1 MLVRSQNGGYLINR
15 KIRLSRQSKDELMEQ
30 VVFEVRA
37 AQSAVDEMDD
47 AACRAL
53 GINRTDGRCLDI
65 LDREA
70 PMTAGA
76 LAERSGLT
84 TAAVTT
90 VLDRME
96 SAGYA
101 RRLRDPHDRR
111 RVLVELT
118 PLAQER
124 AAAIWGPLGDF
135 RAELRRFTIAQL
147 ELLRDFHRRARE
159 LNQRRAAEVRELR
172 FDD

>member
-1 MLVRSQNGGYLINR
+1 
-15 KIRLSRQSKDELMEQ
+15 LSRGNKQRLVEELI
-30 VVFEVRA
+30 FEVRA
-37 AQSAVDEMDD
+37 AQSAVDELDD

-76 LAERSGLT
+76 LAARSGLT

-90 VLDRME
+90 VLDRLE
-96 SAGYA
+96 RAGYA
-101 RRLRDPHDRR
+101 RRLRDESDRR

-118 PLAQER
+118 PLARQR
-124 AAAIWGPLGDF
+124 ADAIWGPLGDS
-135 RAELRRFTIAQL
+135 RGELGRFTTDQL

-172 FDD
+172 FDA

>member
-1 MLVRSQNGGYLINR
+1 MSRGIKADLI
-15 KIRLSRQSKDELMEQ
+15 QELI
-30 VVFEVRA
+30 FEVRA
-37 AQSAVDEMDD
+37 AQSAVDEMDE

-65 LDREA
+65 VQREG
-70 PMTAGA
+70 PLTAGL

-96 SAGYA
+96 HAGYA
-101 RRLRDPHDRR
+101 RRLRDAGDRR

-118 PLAQER
+118 PLAER
-124 AAAIWGPLGDF
+124 RALEIWGPLGDF
-135 RAELRRFTIAQL
+135 RSELAKYTTEQL
-147 ELLRDFHRRARE
+147 ELLRDFHRKARE
-159 LNQRRAAEVRELR
+159 LNQRRAAEVRELGA
-172 FDD
+172 

>member
-1 MLVRSQNGGYLINR
+1 LSKVTRKQLIE
-15 KIRLSRQSKDELMEQ
+15 ELI
-30 VVFEVRA
+30 FEVRA
-37 AQSAVDEMDD
+37 AQSAVDEMDE

-53 GINRTDGRCLDI
+53 GVNRTDGRCLDI

-90 VLDRME
+90 VLDRLE
-96 SAGYA
+96 RAGYA
-101 RRLRDPHDRR
+101 RRLRDASDRR

-118 PLAQER
+118 PLARER
-124 AAAIWGPLGDF
+124 ADEIWGPLGDF
-135 RAELRRFTIAQL
+135 RRELGRFTTDQL

-172 FDD
+172 FDG